1 MTTTASEK
9 EFERKAFKAIFQN
22 CSQHGSHVSYQ
33 FYTDNTNN
41 RLVVY
46 KIKSA
51 GSEGYVNFPKDFS
64 RDGVHGETIVGE
76 LNCYELIDNGYVLV
90 STDGIILGEDFSK
103 DGLIY
108 RDHC

>member
-1 MTTTASEK
+1 MTITANEK
-9 EFERKAFKAIFQN
+9 EFERKSFKAIFQN

-33 FYTDNTNN
+33 FYTDNNN

-51 GSEGYVNFPKDFS
+51 GSEGYANFPKDYS
-64 RDGVHGETIVGE
+64 RDGIHGETIIGE
-76 LNCYELIDNGYVLV
+76 LSHYELIDNGYVLV
-90 STDGIILGEDFSK
+90 STDGIMMGENVSK